1 MTQAETTRYRSSRS
15 ALCSARPYALHNR
28 YVLISVVDGFVLMS
42 ELVLLD
48 MRARATLHMLSCTTC
63 SG

>member
-15 ALCSARPYALHNR
+15 ALCSASLYALRKR
-28 YVLISVVDGFVLMS
+28 YVLIPVVDGFVVMF